1 MPQVTVTIN
10 GRKFRMACEDGQESH
25 LARLAGELDLRI
37 EALRK
42 KFGEIGDTRLT
53 VMAALTIAD
62 EFAEISGR
70 LHRLEEEIAVL
81 QDTRIAAGE
90 HAKATQAAVAAA
102 LNSAAE
108 RIETLIRRLNQTLG
122 DGGVAMG

>member
-1 MPQVTVTIN
+1 MCHAASDRHHQRPEVPH
-10 GRKFRMACEDGQESH
+10 GLRGW
-25 LARLAGELDLRI
+25 AGEP
-37 EALRK
+37 
-42 KFGEIGDTRLT
+42 FGAIGDTRLT

-70 LHRLEEEIAVL
+70 LHRLEEEIAAL
-81 QDTRIAAGE
+81 QDARVAAAE
-90 HAKATQAAVAAA
+90 HAKAMQAAVAAA

-108 RIETLIRRLNQTLG
+108 RIETLSKRLNQTLG